1 MHFETWI
8 LTITFLSA
16 ALQNLYTAIYNDLS
30 GKAGQALIQSAWN
43 NLTTAQQ
50 GDQDGK
56 SLLATILF
64 SDSDPRSQFLGLQVT
79 TSIPMP
85 FHGDKSIP
93 NVGKAQ
99 KVLGSVLATY
109 LESAM
114 TNYTLGGYWGMAKG
128 GKLI

>member
-1 MHFETWI
+1 LPT
-8 LTITFLSA
+8 

-30 GKAGQALIQSAWN
+30 GDAGQALIQSAWN

-50 GDQDGK
+50 GGQDGK
-56 SLLATILF
+56 SFLGSILF
-64 SDSDPRSQFLGLQVT
+64 SDSDPRSQFLGLQVI
-79 TSIPMP
+79 SSVPMP
-85 FHGDKSIP
+85 FSSDISIP
-93 NVGKAQ
+93 NVSKAQ
-99 KVLGSVLATY
+99 KVLGDVIATY

>member
-8 LTITFLSA
+8 LTTTFLSA

-30 GKAGQALIQSAWN
+30 GEAGLALIQSTWN

-50 GDQDGK
+50 SDQDGK

-64 SDSDPRSQFLGLQVT
+64 SDSDPRTQFLGWQVT
-79 TSIPMP
+79 TPIPMP
-85 FHGDKSIP
+85 FRGDKSIP

-99 KVLGSVLATY
+99 KVLSSVLATY